1 MNRNPH
7 PPADALQG
15 KSARPKIK
23 CDNCGKAFPKL
34 NPEGKPWKKNK
45 KFCDDNCKAEF
56 HRFGSAFGPLKE
68 TVSNIAREEAQ
79 KAARVTDGALA
90 RVLEWVDRVTEQLTA
105 MEHRIEGFAKQVSQ
119 IPRLS
124 REIDE
129 ARTEVRAV
137 ELSIAGTRTLE
148 ALRLLATPP
157 PDTSALTS
165 TTTSKE
171 ASARKTNRSRASV
184 NTTATI
190 PK

>member
-15 KSARPKIK
+15 KSTRPKKK
-23 CDNCGKAFPKL
+23 CDNCGKDFPKL

-45 KFCDDNCKAEF
+45 RFCDDNCKAEF

-68 TVSNIAREEAQ
+68 TVSNIAREEAR
-79 KAARVTDGALA
+79 KAARATDEGLA
-90 RVLEWVDRVTEQLTA
+90 RLLLWVDRVSEQLTA

-124 REIDE
+124 REIDD
-129 ARTEVRAV
+129 ARTELRAV
-137 ELSIAGTRTLE
+137 ELSIAGSRTLE
-148 ALRLLATPP
+148 ALRLLVAPP
-157 PDTSALTS
+157 PDTSAETS

-171 ASARKTNRSRASV
+171 ASSKTTNRNRAKTV
-184 NTTATI
+184 T